1 MRQPSD
7 TSLMGALATGDSQA
21 LGTLYLRYGRMVRSL
36 MFRLEPGLSVEQSD
50 DLSQEIFLIVLET
63 AGRYVEQDRL
73 QAWICGIAARHLKGW
88 RRKHWLRKKLLR
100 IYGGEG
106 AGVSQMTSPQPDQ
119 QAAARQAL
127 GVAIQALS
135 PAFRDV
141 IVLHQIEGLSAS
153 EVAAA
158 LNISTNTVWT
168 RLHRARQ
175 QMRAALDAG
184 EPS

>member
-1 MRQPSD
+1 M
-7 TSLMGALATGDSQA
+7 
-21 LGTLYLRYGRMVRSL
+21 
-36 MFRLEPGLSVEQSD
+36 
-50 DLSQEIFLIVLET
+50 
-63 AGRYVEQDRL
+63 
-73 QAWICGIAARHLKGW
+73 
-88 RRKHWLRKKLLR
+88 
-100 IYGGEG
+100 
-106 AGVSQMTSPQPDQ
+106 SQMTSPQPDQ

-141 IVLHQIEGLSAS
+141 VVLHQIEGLSAS